1 LFEVGNDMAAEKV
14 VDAAGIAEPVINDM
28 GHELADVKFVTKK
41 RSCLRFFIDKEG
53 GVGINDCQAVSRE
66 IDTLIEV
73 ENIIKGSYVL
83 EVSSPGLDRPLY
95 KPSDYIRFEGSL
107 AKVRTREPLDGQ
119 KVFLGRID
127 SAGEEGFNIITENG
141 KVYGISYSQV
151 EKARLEVEF

>member
-1 LFEVGNDMAAEKV
+1 MAAEKV
-14 VDAAGIAEPVINDM
+14 VDAARRIAEPVINDM
-28 GHELADVKFVTKK
+28 GYELADVKFVTEGK
-41 RSCLRFFIDKEG
+41 RPCLRFFIDKEG

-119 KVFLGRID
+119 KVFLGRIG

-141 KVYGISYSQV
+141 KVYEILYNQV